1 LKEGIPLKRASGNLL
16 QGVNVSMAMPEA
28 LKRISRRK
36 NVTPQRRKLLK
47 AMVKLPGA
55 SIPEICKEAGVSE
68 KTYYRMVSEPD
79 FAAVLP
85 DILDFLISQQ
95 LVPLVQS
102 TFKRALAGS
111 AKHSELIFKISKL
124 IGAEEGTKI
133 LQVFNKDGEQQTR
146 FLSDSEIE
154 ALLEVNQYGH
164 KGIKEGNPSQRA
176 LPRGEGTED

>member
-1 LKEGIPLKRASGNLL
+1 
-16 QGVNVSMAMPEA
+16 MAMPEA

-55 SIPEICKEAGVSE
+55 SIPEICKEAGVSDR
-68 KTYYRMVSEPD
+68 TYYRMIAEPD

-85 DILDFLISQQ
+85 DILDYLISQQ

-102 TFKRALAGS
+102 TFQRALAGS
-111 AKHSELIFKISKL
+111 AKHSELIFKIAKL

-146 FLSDSEIE
+146 FLSDREIE
-154 ALLEVNQYGH
+154 ALLEVKQDGH
-164 KGIKEGNPSQRA
+164 KTTKERHIRQRA
-176 LPRGEGTED
+176 LSSGEGSED